1 MNAVWLV
8 IFAALFLTLG
18 YRFYG
23 SFIAAKILA
32 LDDSRKTPAV
42 VHDDNRDYV
51 PTNKWILF
59 GHHFAAI
66 AGAGPL
72 IGPTLAAQ
80 YGFVPG
86 TLWILIGSLLAGAVH
101 DMVILFASVR
111 HDGLSISE
119 IAKDELGPVAG
130 IVSAIAVLFILIITM
145 AGLALA
151 VVNALFNS
159 PWGTFTVG
167 ITIPIALFVGIY
179 LRWMR
184 IGRIGEATII
194 GVALIFLGVIL
205 GPIVEHS
212 FFAPYFTF
220 SHEQLAVILAVYGFA
235 AATLPVWLLLAPRDY
250 LSTYLKIG
258 VIGALAI
265 GIIFI
270 QPHLRMPAITSFV
283 NGGGPVIPGPVWPF
297 MFITIACGA
306 LSGFHAIIGTGTT
319 PKMITLERDI
329 LPIGFGAML
338 VEGFVALM
346 ALIAATSLHPAD
358 YFAINA
364 SPAVFKKLG
373 MAIQEL
379 PQLSQLVGEN
389 VAGRAGGAV
398 SLGVGMSDIFR
409 KIPFLAAISSY
420 LYHFVIMFEALFI
433 LTTIDAGTRV
443 GRYLLQEL
451 GGTVYK
457 PLARTNWWPG
467 ILFTSALMSFI
478 WGYLVY
484 GGNISTIWPLFGVA
498 NQLLAG
504 MALAIGTTLLFRMGK
519 AQYTWTT
526 ILPFI
531 FVTVTTI
538 AAGYQNIVI
547 YYLPTG
553 KNLLAVLTLV
563 MMILVTVILVLSIRK
578 WLEIINGT
586 RTPRLDPQ
594 R

>member
-1 MNAVWLV
+1 MNAIWLV
-8 IFAALFLTLG
+8 IVAALFLTLG

-23 SFIAAKILA
+23 AFIAAKILA

-42 VHDDNRDYV
+42 VHNDNRDYV

-80 YGFVPG
+80 YGYLPG
-86 TLWILIGSLLAGAVH
+86 ALWILIGSLFAGAVH

-130 IVSAIAVLFILIITM
+130 FVSAIAVLFILIITM

-167 ITIPIALFVGIY
+167 ITIPIAIFVGIY
-179 LRWMR
+179 LRWLR
-184 IGRIGEATII
+184 IGRIGEATVI

-205 GPIVEHS
+205 GPVVEHS

-220 SHEQLAVILAVYGFA
+220 SHQQLAVILAVYGFA

-270 QPHLRMPAITSFV
+270 QPHLRMPAITGFV
-283 NGGGPVIPGPVWPF
+283 NGGGPVIPGKVWPF
-297 MFITIACGA
+297 LFITIACGA

-358 YFAINA
+358 YFAINTA
-364 SPAVFKKLG
+364 PDVFKKLG
-373 MAIQEL
+373 MTIQEL

-398 SLGVGMSDIFR
+398 SLGVGMADIFR
-409 KIPFLAAISSY
+409 KIPILASISSY
-420 LYHFVIMFEALFI
+420 LYHFIIMFEALFI

-451 GGTVYK
+451 GGKVYK
-457 PLARTNWWPG
+457 PLSRPNWWPG
-467 ILFTSALMSFI
+467 ILLTSALMSFI

-484 GGNISTIWPLFGVA
+484 HGDIATIWPLFGVA
-498 NQLLAG
+498 NQLLAAMG
-504 MALAIGTTLLFRMGK
+504 LAVGTTLILRMGK
-519 AQYTWTT
+519 AQYVWTT
-526 ILPFI
+526 IIPFV
-531 FVTVTTI
+531 FVAVTTI

-547 YYLPTG
+547 YYLPVG
-553 KNLLAVLTLV
+553 KNLLAFLTAV
-563 MMILVTVILVLSIRK
+563 MMVLVTIILVLSIRK
-578 WLEIINGT
+578 WFELLHGNP
-586 RTPRLDPQ
+586 TPKLDPQ
-594 R
+594 S

>member
-1 MNAVWLV
+1 MNAIWLV

-18 YRFYG
+18 YRLYG

-42 VHDDNRDYV
+42 IHNDNRDYV

-80 YGFVPG
+80 YGFAPG
-86 TLWILIGSLLAGAVH
+86 ALWILIGSVLAGAVH

-119 IAKDELGPVAG
+119 IAKDEIGPVAG
-130 IVSAIAVLFILIITM
+130 VVSSIAVLFILIITM

-167 ITIPIALFVGIY
+167 VTIPIALFVGIY
-179 LRWMR
+179 LRWLR
-184 IGRIGEATII
+184 IGRIGEATVI

-205 GPIVEHS
+205 GPVVEHS
-212 FFAPYFTF
+212 FFAPYFTY
-220 SHEQLAVILAVYGFA
+220 SHQQLAVILAVYGFA

-265 GIIFI
+265 GIIII
-270 QPHLRMPAITSFV
+270 QPQLRMPAFTSFV

-306 LSGFHAIIGTGTT
+306 LSGFHSIIGTGTT

-329 LPIGFGAML
+329 LPIGFGGML
-338 VEGFVALM
+338 IEGFVALM

-358 YFAINA
+358 YFAIN
-364 SPAVFKKLG
+364 SPPAVFQKLG
-373 MAIQEL
+373 MTIQEL
-379 PQLSQLVGEN
+379 PQLSRLVGEN

-398 SLGVGMSDIFR
+398 SLGVGMADIFR
-409 KIPFLAAISSY
+409 KVPFLAAISSY

-451 GGTVYK
+451 GGKVYK
-457 PLARTNWWPG
+457 PLSSTNWWPG
-467 ILFTSALMSFI
+467 ILLTSALMSFT

-519 AQYTWTT
+519 GKYTWTT

-547 YYLPTG
+547 YYLPAG
-553 KNLLAVLTLV
+553 KNLLAILTAV
-563 MMILVTVILVLSIRK
+563 MMVLVTAILVLSIRK
-578 WLEIINGT
+578 WLEFINGT
-586 RTPRLDPQ
+586 PTPRLDPQ
-594 R
+594 S

>member
-1 MNAVWLV
+1 MNAIWLV
-8 IFAALFLTLG
+8 IAAILFLTLG
-18 YRFYG
+18 YRLYG
-23 SFIAAKILA
+23 AFIAAKILA

-42 VHDDNRDYV
+42 IHDDDRDYV

-80 YGFVPG
+80 YGYMPG
-86 TLWILIGSLLAGAVH
+86 VLWILIGSVLAGAVH

-119 IAKDELGPVAG
+119 IAKDELGPAAG
-130 IVSAIAVLFILIITM
+130 LVSSFAVLFILIITM

-167 ITIPIALFVGIY
+167 VTIPIALFVGIY
-179 LRWMR
+179 LRWLR
-184 IGRIGEATII
+184 IGRIAEATVI

-205 GPIVEHS
+205 GPMVEQS
-212 FFAPYFTF
+212 FFAPYFTY
-220 SHEQLAVILAVYGFA
+220 SHHQLAIILAVYGFA

-270 QPHLRMPAITSFV
+270 RPELRMPAFTPFV
-283 NGGGPVIPGPVWPF
+283 NGGGPIIPGPVWPF

-319 PKMITLERDI
+319 PKMIHYERDI
-329 LPIGFGAML
+329 LPIGFGAMV

-346 ALIAATSLHPAD
+346 ALIAASSLHPAD
-358 YFAINA
+358 YFAINTA
-364 SPAVFKKLG
+364 PAVFQKLG
-373 MAIQEL
+373 MTIQEL
-379 PQLSQLVGEN
+379 PQLSALVGES

-398 SLGVGMSDIFR
+398 SLGVGMADIFS
-409 KIPFLAAISSY
+409 KIPFLASISKY

-451 GGTVYK
+451 GGKVYK
-457 PLARTNWWPG
+457 PLGRVNWFPG
-467 ILFTSALMSFI
+467 MIVTSALISLT

-484 GGNISTIWPLFGVA
+484 NGDISTIWPLFGVA

-504 MALAIGTTLLFRMGK
+504 MALAIGTTLIFRMGK
-519 AQYTWTT
+519 AQYAWTT

-531 FVTVTTI
+531 FVTVTTLV
-538 AAGYQNIVI
+538 AGYQNIVI
-547 YYLPTG
+547 YYLPVG
-553 KNLLAVLTLV
+553 KNLLAVLTGM
-563 MMILVTVILVLSIRK
+563 MMILVSIILVIAIRR
-578 WLEIINGT
+578 WFELMRGNS
-586 RTPRLDPQ
+586 TPDLDPQ
-594 R
+594 S

>member
-1 MNAVWLV
+1 MNAIWLV
-8 IFAALFLTLG
+8 IVAALVLTLG
-18 YRFYG
+18 YRLYG

-42 VHDDNRDYV
+42 VHDDDRDYV

-80 YGFVPG
+80 YGYLPG
-86 TLWILIGSLLAGAVH
+86 VLWILIGSVLAGAVH

-119 IAKDELGPVAG
+119 IAREELGPVTG
-130 IVSAIAVLFILIITM
+130 LVSSIAVLFILIITM

-151 VVNALFNS
+151 VVNALYNS

-167 ITIPIALFVGIY
+167 VTIPIALFIGIY
-179 LRWMR
+179 LRWLR
-184 IGRIGEATII
+184 IGRIGEATVI
-194 GVALIFLGVIL
+194 GVALIFLGVVL
-205 GPIVEHS
+205 GPMVEQS
-212 FFAPYFTF
+212 FFAPYFSY
-220 SHEQLAVILAVYGFA
+220 SHQQLSIILAVYGFA
-235 AATLPVWLLLAPRDY
+235 AAALPVWLLLAPRDY

-258 VIGALAI
+258 VIGALAL

-283 NGGGPVIPGPVWPF
+283 NGGGPIIPGKVWPF

-319 PKMITLERDI
+319 PKMIARERDI
-329 LPIGFGAML
+329 LPIGFGAMV

-358 YFAINA
+358 YFAINTA
-364 SPAVFKKLG
+364 PAVFQKLG
-373 MAIQEL
+373 MTIQEL
-379 PQLSQLVGEN
+379 PQLSALVGED
-389 VAGRAGGAV
+389 VTGRAGGAV
-398 SLGVGMSDIFR
+398 SLGVGMADIFR
-409 KIPFLAAISSY
+409 KVPFLASISSY
-420 LYHFVIMFEALFI
+420 LYHFIIMFEALFI

-451 GGTVYK
+451 GGKIYK
-457 PLARTNWWPG
+457 PLGKVNWLPG
-467 ILFTSALMSFI
+467 MILSSAIISLI

-484 GGNISTIWPLFGVA
+484 NGDISTIWPLFGVA
-498 NQLLAG
+498 NQLLAAMG
-504 MALAIGTTLLFRMGK
+504 LAIGTTLIFRMK
-519 AQYTWTT
+519 KPQYAWTT

-531 FVTVTTI
+531 FVAVTTI

-547 YYLPTG
+547 YYLPVG
-553 KNLLAVLTLV
+553 KNLLAFLTAV
-563 MMILVTVILVLSIRK
+563 MMILVTIILAASIRK
-578 WLEIINGT
+578 WFELLRGT
-586 RTPRLDPQ
+586 PTPKLDPQ
-594 R
+594 N

>member
-1 MNAVWLV
+1 
-8 IFAALFLTLG
+8 
-18 YRFYG
+18 
-23 SFIAAKILA
+23 
-32 LDDSRKTPAV
+32 
-42 VHDDNRDYV
+42 
-51 PTNKWILF
+51 
-59 GHHFAAI
+59 
-66 AGAGPL
+66 
-72 IGPTLAAQ
+72 
-80 YGFVPG
+80 
-86 TLWILIGSLLAGAVH
+86 
-101 DMVILFASVR
+101 MVILFASVR

-130 IVSAIAVLFILIITM
+130 LVSSFAVLFILIITM

-167 ITIPIALFVGIY
+167 VTIPIALFIGIY
-179 LRWMR
+179 LRWIR
-184 IGRIGEATII
+184 IGRIGEATVI
-194 GVALIFLGVIL
+194 GVSLIFLGVIL
-205 GPIVEHS
+205 GPMVEQS
-212 FFAPYFTF
+212 FFAPYFTY
-220 SHEQLAVILAVYGFA
+220 SHQQLAIILAVYGFA
-235 AATLPVWLLLAPRDY
+235 AAALPVWLLLAPRDY

-258 VIGALAI
+258 VIGALAL

-270 QPHLRMPAITSFV
+270 QPYLRMPAFTPFV
-283 NGGGPVIPGPVWPF
+283 SGGGPIIPGPVWPF

-319 PKMITLERDI
+319 PKMISLERDM
-329 LPIGFGAML
+329 LPIGFGAMI

-358 YFAINA
+358 YFAINTA
-364 SPAVFKKLG
+364 PAVFQKLG
-373 MAIQEL
+373 MTIQEL
-379 PQLSQLVGEN
+379 PQLSALVGEN

-398 SLGVGMSDIFR
+398 SLGVGMADIFR
-409 KIPFLAAISSY
+409 KIPFLASISSY

-451 GGTVYK
+451 GGRVYK
-457 PLARTNWWPG
+457 PFGRVNWFPG
-467 ILFTSALMSFI
+467 MIISSALISLT

-484 GGNISTIWPLFGVA
+484 NGDISTIWPLFGVA

-504 MALAIGTTLLFRMGK
+504 MALAIGTTLIFRMGK
-519 AQYTWTT
+519 AQYAWTT

-547 YYLPTG
+547 YYLPVG
-553 KNLLAVLTLV
+553 KNLLAALTGAMMVLVTI
-563 MMILVTVILVLSIRK
+563 ILVIAIRRWFELMRK
-578 WLEIINGT
+578 
-586 RTPRLDPQ
+586 TPTPNLDPQ
-594 R
+594 N